1 MLLSSVF
8 KTFLLREIDASNHAK
23 IKGRPIILQDE
34 EALNCIFKVLRTGMQ
49 WREIQSSVSY
59 ATVFRRFQQWT
70 NKDIFRKA
78 YKKALLTYKRL
89 VPTKYYCID
98 SSYIKNRFGQRCVG
112 KNHTDRGRKAI
123 KLSIVT
129 DQNGVTYSASTLPG
143 NQPDVTSL
151 SSSLIHMLSSLDS
164 VPLYADRGYDSRH
177 NRTVST
183 TLGLQDRIFRRRTKT
198 CRRTNAKRIVV
209 ENAFSWLDKYRRLLL
224 FYEQSPQPLLSF
236 VFIGLG
242 HHLSERFL
250 SNQIS

>member
-8 KTFLLREIDASNHAK
+8 KTFLIREIDASNRTK
-23 IKGRPIILQDE
+23 VKGRPIILQDE

-78 YKKALLTYKRL
+78 YKRALLTYKRL

-98 SSYIKNRFGQRCVG
+98 SSYIKNRFGQKCVG

-129 DQNGVTYSASTLPG
+129 DQNGITYSASTLPG

-183 TLGLQDRIFRRRTKT
+183 TMGLQDRIFRRRTKT

-250 SNQIS
+250 LNQIS

>member
-8 KTFLLREIDASNHAK
+8 KTFLIREIDASNRTK
-23 IKGRPIILQDE
+23 VKGRPIILQDE

-78 YKKALLTYKRL
+78 YKRALLTYKRL

-98 SSYIKNRFGQRCVG
+98 SSYIKNRFGQKCVG
-112 KNHTDRGRKAI
+112 KNAI

-129 DQNGVTYSASTLPG
+129 DQNGITYSASTLPG

-183 TLGLQDRIFRRRTKT
+183 TMGLQDRIFRRRTKT

-250 SNQIS
+250 LNQIS

>member
-8 KTFLLREIDASNHAK
+8 KTFLLREIDASNHTK

-209 ENAFSWLDKYRRLLL
+209 ENAFSWLDKYTEGCFFFTNKALNRFCPL
-224 FYEQSPQPLLSF
+224 FL
-236 VFIGLG
+236 
-242 HHLSERFL
+242 
-250 SNQIS
+250 

>member
-98 SSYIKNRFGQRCVG
+98 SSYIKNRFGQRCGG

-164 VPLYADRGYDSRH
+164 VPLYAV
-177 NRTVST
+177 TKVS
-183 TLGLQDRIFRRRTKT
+183 
-198 CRRTNAKRIVV
+198 
-209 ENAFSWLDKYRRLLL
+209 
-224 FYEQSPQPLLSF
+224 P
-236 VFIGLG
+236 
-242 HHLSERFL
+242 
-250 SNQIS
+250 